1 MGFFKQ
7 SEIKKRYDIG
17 DTLGSGNFAT
27 VKRATSKQP
36 TQGIPMDV
44 AIKIID
50 KAKVDDMQDIRREVE
65 IMQDIDHPGII
76 KLYEIFDEPKKMHLV
91 MELVTGGE
99 LFDRIVAKG
108 QYTEADASKAIRAL
122 SEALGYLHSKQIVHR
137 DIKPENI
144 LCAGPED
151 AQLKIADF
159 GLARVLSKGDM
170 MKARPPACQ
179 PARPPA
185 RPRCSPH
192 APVAVPLAR
201 ADGVRDAGVR
211 GSRDPAQPGV
221 RLGRGGH
228 VVARRDPVHPALRLP
243 ALLRGGA
250 ARALRADHAG
260 ELAPV
265 AVRLRFRA

>member
-36 TQGIPMDV
+36 TQGIPTDV

-122 SEALGYLHSKQIVHR
+122 SEALDYLQAY
-137 DIKPENI
+137 PE
-144 LCAGPED
+144 A
-151 AQLKIADF
+151 AQGIAANANCFVEQHLEMDH
-159 GLARVLSKGDM
+159 VL
-170 MKARPPACQ
+170 Q
-179 PARPPA
+179 YI
-185 RPRCSPH
+185 
-192 APVAVPLAR
+192 
-201 ADGVRDAGVR
+201 
-211 GSRDPAQPGV
+211 QQ
-221 RLGRGGH
+221 
-228 VVARRDPVHPALRLP
+228 
-243 ALLRGGA
+243 LLVEYNK
-250 ARALRADHAG
+250 L
-260 ELAPV
+260 LS
-265 AVRLRFRA
+265 